1 MTRNSNVTFKE
12 NFHNIMR
19 EDIFHLPKLRS
30 EKDYYSDVNCLFEEY
45 QNKVGLIL
53 NEDEAAEIS
62 DICTGIL
69 DSINAYNDGLPHR
82 SYRHFKKRMDILNRG
97 RNRLVLFQKSN
108 LISRYVE
115 DQNDPLHLYRVRAI
129 AENRTYSRAEIF
141 HTPYHLREKVATCRY
156 SISGFPS
163 LYMGTS
169 LALCVEESIQKSD
182 RLFIGSR
189 FQMNRST
196 RDNGNI
202 NIQVMDLSIK
212 PQDFLKVPDVDG
224 DVFYS
229 QEDGGDLARRYL
241 YWYPLI
247 AACSFIR
254 KSKSDPFSP
263 EYIIPQLLMQ
273 WVREQY
279 EKSSPHKELIGIR
292 YFSCASRK
300 AAELGFNYVFPVSG
314 KSEEPLGNHYCSV
327 LASAFKLTKPIII
340 EKDDLGF
347 WQSNMDHSEFNR
359 VNE

>member
-1 MTRNSNVTFKE
+1 MW
-12 NFHNIMR
+12 
-19 EDIFHLPKLRS
+19 
-30 EKDYYSDVNCLFEEY
+30 
-45 QNKVGLIL
+45 LIL
-53 NEDEAAEIS
+53 NKDEAAEIS

-69 DSINAYNDGLPHR
+69 DSINVYNDGLPHR
-82 SYRHFKKRMDILNRG
+82 SYLHFKKRMDILNKG

-108 LISRYVE
+108 LTSRYVKN
-115 DQNDPLHLYRVRAI
+115 QNDPLQLYRVRAVQ
-129 AENRTYSRAEIF
+129 ENRTYKRVEIF

-169 LALCVEESIQKSD
+169 VALCVEESIQKSA

-189 FQMNRST
+189 FQLNRST

-212 PQDFLKVPDVDG
+212 PQDFLKGVDAEG
-224 DVFYS
+224 NALYN
-229 QEDGGDLARRYL
+229 QEDGSDLARRYL

-273 WVREQY
+273 WIREQY
-279 EKSSPHKELIGIR
+279 KKPIHHKELIGIR

-300 AAELGFNYVFPVSG
+300 SAELGFNYVFPVNG
-314 KSEEPLGNHYCSV
+314 KSEESLGNHYCSV
-327 LASAFKLTKPIII
+327 LANAFSLTKPIII

-347 WQSNMDHSEFNR
+347 WQSNLDRSELNR
-359 VNE
+359 VNG

>member
-1 MTRNSNVTFKE
+1 MAFKE
-12 NFHNIMR
+12 DFRSVMQ
-19 EDIFHLPKLRS
+19 EDTFHLPKLRS
-30 EKDYYSDVNCLFEEY
+30 EKEYYLDVKCLFEEY

-62 DICTGIL
+62 DICTDIL

-82 SYRHFKKRMDILNRG
+82 SYRHFKKCMDILSRG

-129 AENRTYSRAEIF
+129 AENRTYKRHEIF

-169 LALCVEESIQKSD
+169 LALCVEESIQKSA

-189 FQMNRST
+189 FQLNRST

-212 PQDFLKVPDVDG
+212 PQDFLKGLDVVG
-224 DVFYS
+224 NILS
-229 QEDGGDLARRYL
+229 NQGGTDLMNRYL

-273 WVREQY
+273 WVREQN

-314 KSEEPLGNHYCSV
+314 KSEESLDNHYCSV
-327 LASAFKLTKPIII
+327 LANAFKLTKPIII
-340 EKDDLGF
+340 EKADLGF
-347 WQSNMDHSEFNR
+347 WQSNLDQSELSR
-359 VNE
+359 VND